1 MENKTTQNDIFA
13 TIQADPG
20 FLPVDNTGTEIPD
33 IKVIGVGGGGVN
45 ALERLVAQQLKGV
58 TLLAVNTDNASL
70 SVSSVNAK
78 LCIGNGKGAG
88 DKPEKARQ
96 AAEEAAERINHML
109 DDGTNMVFVL
119 AGMGGGTGTGAAP
132 VVARIAHERGL
143 LTVGVVTI
151 PFLFE
156 GRPKVQKALIG
167 AELMSQFTDALIMI
181 DNQSL
186 IDCYPDNTMMENF
199 ALADATVAR
208 AVTSINEL
216 IYTTGFWNIDFND
229 IDTTLRGKR
238 VAVISYGEGKG
249 ENRVTQAIDV
259 ALQSPLIKNRDV
271 FGASRL
277 LIAVTTSSAPQHTLK
292 ASEIRQV
299 ENFKNKFR
307 SHEVEQITGWY
318 YDDALEGKVKV
329 TILAAGFAL
338 SFSDDRALPEYTI
351 LTPEQMDDDQS
362 IAELEATPTLKRVAT
377 ETQQKEQ
384 PSNRI
389 VF

>member
-1 MENKTTQNDIFA
+1 MENKTKQNDIFA

-20 FLPVDNTGTEIPD
+20 FLHVDDTGTEIPD

-58 TLLAVNTDNASL
+58 SLLAVNTDNASL
-70 SVSSVNAK
+70 SASSVNAK

-96 AAEEAAERINHML
+96 AAEEAAERIHQML

-156 GRPKVQKALIG
+156 GRPKVQKALKG

-186 IDCYPDNTMMENF
+186 IECFPDNTMMENF

-238 VAVISYGEGKG
+238 VAVISYGEGEG
-249 ENRVTQAIDV
+249 ENRVTQAIDA

-277 LIAVTTSSAPQHTLK
+277 LIAVTTSSATQHTLK
-292 ASEIRQV
+292 AAEIRQV

-307 SHEVEQITGWY
+307 SDEVEQITGWY
-318 YDDALEGKVKV
+318 YDDALEEKVKV

-362 IAELEATPTLKRVAT
+362 IAELETTPTLKRVAT
-377 ETQQKEQ
+377 DSHQEKQ